1 MMFDVN
7 QEQSNGYT
15 FLGLFSGAG
24 GLDLGFSKAGFVH
37 TESSDIL
44 PYAVET
50 MRRNRPEWDVRCQDV
65 RDYTPSFSRDLDVLL
80 AGFPCQGFSL
90 GGNRDASDE
99 RNQLYRQV
107 VRIANIM
114 QPRVVVMENVLNL
127 RTMIHPATGKPFAQ
141 QIAEEMA
148 EIGYTTRF
156 QFFRVS
162 GYGVPQTRRR
172 FIFICYRGD
181 TLAHYAF
188 PQPTRETTIR
198 NFIYDLGQDTAIQL
212 PNHDPQWGF
221 DSYVH
226 TETHRPFDPAEEV
239 VPVRFSRTASEGTPL
254 RTFDAPFPAVDTA
267 TVWGWAQGNVKATRI
282 DKQRLAGDALF
293 VRNPNSQARLWRVSA
308 SRLHPFTAREYA
320 RLQTFPD
327 NWEFIGQNKREVQL
341 QIGNAV
347 PVVFAK
353 RIAMSVAEALEVAD
367 GRRERQRGMV
377 EMTLFP
383 IISTPS
389 PSGQKTVANGM

>member
-1 MMFDVN
+1 MMFDVE
-7 QEQSNGYT
+7 QEQPNGYT

-24 GLDLGFSKAGFVH
+24 GLDLGFSKAGFEH

-50 MRRNRPEWDVRCQDV
+50 MRHNRPEWNVLQQDV
-65 RDYTPSFSRDLDVLL
+65 CHYTPGFRRGLDVLL

-99 RNQLYRQV
+99 RNQLYKQV
-107 VRIANIM
+107 VRIAALM

-127 RTMIHPATGKPFAQ
+127 RTMIHPVTGKPFAV

-156 QFFRVS
+156 QFFRVA

-172 FIFICYRGD
+172 FIFIAYRGD
-181 TLAHYAF
+181 TLSHYAF
-188 PQPTRETTIR
+188 PLPNKETSIR
-198 NFIYDLGQDTAIQL
+198 RFIFDLGQDTSIQL

-221 DSYVH
+221 DSHVH
-226 TETHRPFDPAEEV
+226 TETHEPFDRSEEV
-239 VPVRFSRTASEGTPL
+239 VPVRFSRTASEGTPI

-267 TVWGWAQGNVKATRI
+267 TVWGWAQGNVTATRI
-282 DKQRLAGDALF
+282 EKERNGKAMF
-293 VRNPNSQARLWRVSA
+293 VRNPDSQARLWRISA
-308 SRLHPFTAREYA
+308 SRLRPFTAREYA

-327 NWEFIGQNKREVQL
+327 SWEFIGQNKREVQL

-347 PVVFAK
+347 PVIFAK
-353 RIAMSVAEALEVAD
+353 RIAQSVAEALLVAD
-367 GRRERQRGMV
+367 GKHVRREVAV
-377 EMTLFP
+377 EQALF
-383 IISTPS
+383 
-389 PSGQKTVANGM
+389 